1 MNLSSKEAEFLTRLF
16 AQGKSIIASA
26 EAEKEWHGLTSVDV
40 VLHRLEKKG
49 WLQRLDRGLYLLVPL
64 EAGPERLWSESPL
77 VIAPYL
83 LHPSAVAYWSALN
96 YWEMTEQ
103 MPRITLIQSPKR
115 KRDLVILGMR
125 FQFIYIKEDRFFG
138 FSERKVNEKKFQV
151 TDREKTLIDCA
162 DRPDLSGGIIQ
173 LSQVLEN
180 EYAKI
185 DWGKIE
191 DYFEL
196 WRGGTVVKRLGYLVD
211 ELKLPI
217 PEREY
222 RLKRWKTL
230 LTKGISPLEP
240 GAGDGGPTVTAWQIR
255 VNVRGL
261 TSTRTG

>member
-1 MNLSSKEAEFLTRLF
+1 MNLSAQEAEFITSLF
-16 AQGKSIIASA
+16 AQGKSILTSA
-26 EAEKEWHGLTSVDV
+26 EAEKEWRGRTSVDI

-49 WLQRLDRGLYLLVPL
+49 WVHRLDRGLYLLVPL

-83 LHPSAVAYWSALN
+83 LQPSAVAYWSALN

-103 MPRITLIQSPKR
+103 MPRITFIQSPKR

-125 FQFIYIKEDRFFG
+125 FRFIYIKEERFFG
-138 FSERKVNEKKFQV
+138 IAERRVNERKFQV

-162 DRPDLSGGIIQ
+162 DRPDLGGGIIQ

-180 EYAKI
+180 EYAKV

-191 DYFEL
+191 GYFER
-196 WRGGTVVKRLGYLVD
+196 WGGGTVVKRLGYLVD
-211 ELKLPI
+211 ELNLPI

-222 RLKRWKTL
+222 RLKRWKML
-230 LTKGISPLEP
+230 ITKGISPLEP
-240 GAGDGGPTVTAWQIR
+240 GAGKMGPTVTAWQIQ

-261 TSTRTG
+261 TPMRAG